1 MNDHTEHTH
10 THSDR
15 KRYLK
20 KKPLSE
26 ALDVFL
32 NATTLPKRVERV
44 AVEEA
49 LHRTTAEPIFAVLS
63 APHYHGAAMDGI
75 AVRAEDTFGA
85 SEFTAVT
92 LKSVGKKSSRAA
104 SNGQAIFQYV
114 DTGNPLPI

>member
-1 MNDHTEHTH
+1 MNDHVEHTH

-15 KRYLK
+15 RRYLK
-20 KKPLSE
+20 KKPLPE
-26 ALDVFL
+26 ALAVFL
-32 NATTLPKRVERV
+32 NATTPQKRVERV

-75 AVRAEDTFGA
+75 AVRAEDNFGA

-92 LKSVGKKSSRAA
+92 LKLPEAKGDKSKA
-104 SNGQAIFQYV
+104 NGAR
-114 DTGNPLPI
+114 P